1 MAQQHTAHHGDAHGA
16 GHGGHVVVPTWL
28 YYRVFVALMVF
39 LVLTLVA
46 AAFDLGEWN
55 VVIAITIAVIKA
67 LLVLLYFMHLRW
79 STKLVQLFAGAAL
92 FWLAILFAI
101 TLGDYFTR
109 LKTYLP
115 LG

>member
-1 MAQQHTAHHGDAHGA
+1 MADHSTAHHGDDHTHAP
-16 GHGGHVVVPTWL
+16 GGHVVVPTWL
-28 YYRVFVALMVF
+28 YYRVFAALMVL

-46 AAFDLGEWN
+46 AARDLGEWN

>member
-1 MAQQHTAHHGDAHGA
+1 MADHSTAHHGEDHTHAP
-16 GHGGHVVVPTWL
+16 GGHIVVPTWL
-28 YYRVFVALMVF
+28 YYRVFAALMVL

-46 AAFDLGEWN
+46 AARDLGEWN